1 MVTIVFFIRCSLLQF
16 NRVNNK
22 EHQRSLVVSSFC
34 ICACVGILFVLHLK
48 QSFVGF
54 ECELAVLF
62 EVVPH
67 HLGSFPFPA
76 WGLLAGL
83 PGFASHGSSLHLG
96 AGCQ

>member
-1 MVTIVFFIRCSLLQF
+1 MVTTVFLLDAVYC
-16 NRVNNK
+16 NLTEVNNK
-22 EHQRSLVVSSFC
+22 EHQHSLVVSSFY
-34 ICACVGILFVLHLK
+34 ICTCVGIPCALRLK
-48 QSFVGF
+48 QSFVCF

-76 WGLLAGL
+76 WGFLAGL
-83 PGFASHGSSLHLG
+83 PGFASHWSSLHLG